1 MNLRNVNF
9 NELFAEVKR
18 RYECTKRPAMNV
30 VMIGPPGSGKGT
42 QGPSIR
48 DDLCICHLATGDM
61 LRDAV
66 ASGSELGKTA
76 DGIMKRGEL
85 VPDELV
91 IGLIEANLGNA
102 ECERGVLLDG
112 FPRNVAQAEKL
123 DTMFQSKNMNI
134 DRVLEFNV
142 DENVL
147 GDRIEGR
154 RIH

>member
-1 MNLRNVNF
+1 
-9 NELFAEVKR
+9 
-18 RYECTKRPAMNV
+18 
-30 VMIGPPGSGKGT
+30 
-42 QGPSIR
+42 
-48 DDLCICHLATGDM
+48 
-61 LRDAV
+61 
-66 ASGSELGKTA
+66 
-76 DGIMKRGEL
+76 MKRGEL

-91 IGLIEANLGNA
+91 IGLIEQNLDNP

-112 FPRNVAQAEKL
+112 FPRTVVQAEKL
-123 DTMFQSKNMNI
+123 DQMFASKQMNI